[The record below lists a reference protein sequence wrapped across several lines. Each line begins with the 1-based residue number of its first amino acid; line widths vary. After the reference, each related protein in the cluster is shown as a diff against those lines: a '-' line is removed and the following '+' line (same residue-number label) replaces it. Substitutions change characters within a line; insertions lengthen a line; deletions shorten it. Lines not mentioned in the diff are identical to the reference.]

1 MGFLAA
7 RVFRFRMLSGMPAQG
22 DGEHTQVLA
31 KRLQAA
37 RNGCWPTAV
46 PPTVTARHSL
56 SSPLPAHRSPPLHHT
71 HPWACC
77 RLPAGGQQPPAPCR
91 WTSGQAAINQE
102 ALEQGWIA
110 ATIQG
115 WIAAAR
121 QRQADG
127 APRPFH
133 NSASSCRLACAA
145 CAPLEILAGTLV
157 RSTPAAVASQRIPTP
172 SPSCSPMPS

>member
-1 MGFLAA
+1 M
-7 RVFRFRMLSGMPAQG
+7 
-22 DGEHTQVLA
+22 
-31 KRLQAA
+31 
-37 RNGCWPTAV
+37 NGCWPTAV

-56 SSPLPAHRSPPLHHT
+56 SPLPAHSSPLFQHT

-91 WTSGQAAINQE
+91 WTSRQAALHKE

-115 WIAAAR
+115 RIAAPR

-127 APRPFH
+127 APRTVH
-133 NSASSCRLACAA
+133 SSASSCELACAT
-145 CAPLEILAGTLV
+145 CSLLEILAGKLV
-157 RSTPAAVASQRIPTP
+157 RSSPAAVASQT
-172 SPSCSPMPS
+172 SPPRATHPAPCPVSMCRVRTA